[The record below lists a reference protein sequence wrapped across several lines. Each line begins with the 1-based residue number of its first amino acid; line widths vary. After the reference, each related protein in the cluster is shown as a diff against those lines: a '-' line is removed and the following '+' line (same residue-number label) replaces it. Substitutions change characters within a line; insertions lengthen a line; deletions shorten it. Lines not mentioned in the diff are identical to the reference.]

1 LPFAG
6 MALEFSPNRS
16 PNPASQSWRSVANS
30 IAKSA
35 DSASAFADVPQRQR
49 PGDSDMT
56 TDYIWLEPILIFF
69 LILANGFFAASE
81 IAMIAMRKSRID
93 ALVERGVR
101 SAAVVARLKAD
112 PDRFLATVQIG
123 VTVIS
128 TFASAIGGAAASG
141 YLKPQIAA
149 LPFSFAAY
157 LSLVL
162 GELVPKS
169 LALRYSEQI
178 ACFVARPIDF
188 VARITSVFVKALTAS
203 SNLVLKLFGGGEN
216 ETASF
221 ISVDEVKSLIREGA
235 AKGIFNETEEQ
246 LIHSVFEFTDT
257 PAKAVMIPRTE
268 IHALEVHASFAEVA
282 KSFVESGFSRIPVYE
297 GELDKMIGIL
307 YNKDVFKAFQEK
319 SEFRIRDHLHPAFFV
334 PSTLPISE
342 LLKQMQRRRLAMA
355 LVVNEFGE
363 VEGLATLEDLVE
375 EIVGEIRDE
384 YDREEIGPV
393 ERLPDGS
400 MVIQGSALLKD
411 LKADFDLPFEESPDY
426 HTLAGF
432 MLARLKRIPRGGE
445 WVEDNGYKLTIVDME
460 GRRIVKVKVERIAA
474 A

>member
-1 LPFAG
+1 
-6 MALEFSPNRS
+6 
-16 PNPASQSWRSVANS
+16 
-30 IAKSA
+30 
-35 DSASAFADVPQRQR
+35 
-49 PGDSDMT
+49 MT
-56 TDYIWLEPILIFF
+56 IEYFWFEAVVILALIF
-69 LILANGFFAASE
+69 ANGFFAASE
-81 IAMIAMRKSRID
+81 IAVITMRKSRID
-93 ALVERGVR
+93 TLLERGVR
-101 SAAVVARLKAD
+101 SAAVIARLKAE

-128 TFASAIGGAAASG
+128 SFASAIGGAAAIG

-149 LPFSFAAY
+149 LPFSFTARWAEAISLFIVVLPISY

-162 GELVPKS
+162 GELVPKT

-178 ACFVARPIDF
+178 ACVVARPIELL
-188 VARITSVFVKALTAS
+188 ARMSSFFVKILTAS
-203 SNLVLKLFGGGEN
+203 SNLVLRLFGGEN

-221 ISVDEVKSLIREGA
+221 ISVDEVKSLIREGT

-268 IHALEVHASFAEVA
+268 IHALDVHTSFADVA

-297 GELDKMIGIL
+297 GELDKIIGIL
-307 YNKDVFKAFQEK
+307 YNKDVFKALQEK
-319 SEFRIRDHLHPAFFV
+319 SDFRIRDHLHPAFFV

-342 LLKQMQRRRLAMA
+342 LLKQLQRRRLAMA

-384 YDREEIGPV
+384 YDREERGPV

-400 MVIQGSALLKD
+400 LVIQGSALLKD
-411 LKADFDLPFEESPDY
+411 LKTDFELPFEESPDY

-432 MLARLKRIPRGGE
+432 MLAKLKRIPRGGE
-445 WVEDNGYKLTIVDME
+445 WVEENGYKLTIVDME
-460 GRRIVKVKVERIAA
+460 GRRIVKIKLEEKKP
-474 A
+474 

>member
-1 LPFAG
+1 
-6 MALEFSPNRS
+6 
-16 PNPASQSWRSVANS
+16 
-30 IAKSA
+30 
-35 DSASAFADVPQRQR
+35 
-49 PGDSDMT
+49 MT
-56 TDYIWLEPILIFF
+56 VEDFWLEALLILA

-93 ALVERGVR
+93 ALLEKGVK
-101 SAAVVARLKAD
+101 SAAAVARLKND
-112 PDRFLATVQIG
+112 PDRFLATVQVG
-123 VTVIS
+123 VTIVS
-128 TFASAIGGAAASG
+128 SLASAIGGAAAIN
-141 YLKPQIAA
+141 YLKPSIAA
-149 LPFSFAAY
+149 LPLPLAVRWAEAIALVVVVLPISY

-178 ACFVARPIDF
+178 ACFVAPPIEF
-188 VARITSVFVKALTAS
+188 LARGSALFVKVLTAS
-203 SNLVLKLFGGGEN
+203 SNFVLKIFGGTDHES
-216 ETASF
+216 ASF

-235 AKGIFNETEEQ
+235 AKGIFNETERE

-257 PAKAVMIPRTE
+257 PVKAVMIPRTE
-268 IHALEVHASFAEVA
+268 IHAIEVHASLAEVA

-297 GELDKMIGIL
+297 ENLDKVIGIL
-307 YNKDVFKAFQEK
+307 YNKDVFKALEEK
-319 SEFRIRDHLHPAFFV
+319 SDFRIRDHLHPAFFV

-342 LLKQMQRRRLAMA
+342 LLKQLQRRRLAMA

-384 YDREEIGPV
+384 YDREERGPV

-411 LKADFDLPFEESPDY
+411 LKADFALPFEDSADY

-432 MLARLKRIPRGGE
+432 LLARLKRIPRGGE
-445 WVEDNGYKLTIVDME
+445 WVEENGYKMTIVDME
-460 GRRIVKVKVERIAA
+460 GRRIVKIKLERLAA
-474 A
+474 N

>member
-1 LPFAG
+1 
-6 MALEFSPNRS
+6 MI
-16 PNPASQSWRSVANS
+16 V
-30 IAKSA
+30 
-35 DSASAFADVPQRQR
+35 
-49 PGDSDMT
+49 GDF
-56 TDYIWLEPILIFF
+56 WLEALLILALIF
-69 LILANGFFAASE
+69 ANGFFAASE
-81 IAMIAMRKSRID
+81 IAMIATRKSRID
-93 ALVERGVR
+93 ALLERGVS
-101 SAAVVARLKAD
+101 SAAAVARLKND

-123 VTVIS
+123 VTIVS
-128 TFASAIGGAAASG
+128 SLASAIGGAAAIS

-149 LPFSFAAY
+149 LPLPLVARWAEAIALLIVVLPISY

-178 ACFVARPIDF
+178 ACFVARPIEF
-188 VARITSVFVKALTAS
+188 LARVSSLFVKALTAS
-203 SNLVLKLFGGGEN
+203 SNFVLKIFGGADHDS
-216 ETASF
+216 ASF

-235 AKGIFNETEEQ
+235 AKGIFNETERE

-257 PAKAVMIPRTE
+257 PVKAVMIPRTE
-268 IHALEVHASFAEVA
+268 IHAIEVHVSLADVA

-297 GELDKMIGIL
+297 GDLDKVIGIL
-307 YNKDVFKAFQEK
+307 YNKDVFKALQEK
-319 SEFRIRDHLHPAFFV
+319 SDFRIRDHLHPAFFV

-342 LLKQMQRRRLAMA
+342 LLKQLQRRRLAMA

-384 YDREEIGPV
+384 YDREERGPV

-411 LKADFDLPFEESPDY
+411 LKADFALPFEDSADY

-432 MLARLKRIPRGGE
+432 LLARLKRIPRGGE
-445 WVEDNGYKLTIVDME
+445 WIEESGYKMTIVDME
-460 GRRIVKVKVERIAA
+460 GRRIVKIKLERLPAS
-474 A
+474 

>member
-1 LPFAG
+1 
-6 MALEFSPNRS
+6 
-16 PNPASQSWRSVANS
+16 
-30 IAKSA
+30 
-35 DSASAFADVPQRQR
+35 
-49 PGDSDMT
+49 MT
-56 TDYIWLEPILIFF
+56 IEYFWFEAIVILALIF
-69 LILANGFFAASE
+69 ANGFFAASE
-81 IAMIAMRKSRID
+81 IAMITMRKSRID
-93 ALVERGVR
+93 ALLERGVR
-101 SAAVVARLKAD
+101 AAAVVARLKAE

-128 TFASAIGGAAASG
+128 SFASAIGGAAAIG

-149 LPFSFAAY
+149 LPFSFIARWAEAIALFIVVLPISY

-162 GELVPKS
+162 GELVPKT

-178 ACFVARPIDF
+178 ACFVARPIEF
-188 VARITSVFVKALTAS
+188 LARISSLVVKALTDS
-203 SNLVLKLFGGGEN
+203 SNLVLRLFGG
-216 ETASF
+216 ETESASF

-246 LIHSVFEFTDT
+246 MIHSVFEFTDT
-257 PAKAVMIPRTE
+257 PVKAVMIPRTE
-268 IHALEVHASFAEVA
+268 IHALEVHTSFADVA

-307 YNKDVFKAFQEK
+307 YNKDVFKALQEQ
-319 SEFRIRDHLHPAFFV
+319 SEFRIRDHLHLAFFV
-334 PSTLPISE
+334 PSSLPISE
-342 LLKQMQRRRLAMA
+342 LLKQLQRRRLAMA

-384 YDREEIGPV
+384 YDREERGPV

-400 MVIQGSALLKD
+400 LVIQGSALLKD
-411 LKADFDLPFEESPDY
+411 LKTDFELPFEESPDY

-432 MLARLKRIPRGGE
+432 MLAKLKRIPRGGE
-445 WVEDNGYKLTIVDME
+445 WVEENGFKLTIVDME
-460 GRRIVKVKVERIAA
+460 GRRIVKIKLERIASV
-474 A
+474 

>member
-1 LPFAG
+1 ML
-6 MALEFSPNRS
+6 ME
-16 PNPASQSWRSVANS
+16 
-30 IAKSA
+30 
-35 DSASAFADVPQRQR
+35 DV
-49 PGDSDMT
+49 
-56 TDYIWLEPILIFF
+56 WLEAILILA

-81 IAMIAMRKSRID
+81 IAVIAMRKSRIE
-93 ALVERGVR
+93 ALVEKGMR
-101 SAAVVARLKAD
+101 SAGIVARLKND

-123 VTVIS
+123 VTVVG
-128 TFASAIGGAAASG
+128 TLASAIGGAAAID
-141 YLKPQIAA
+141 YVRPQIEA
-149 LPFSFAAY
+149 LPFPFSSWPEAIALLSVVLPISY

-178 ACFVARPIDF
+178 ACFVARPIDLL
-188 VARITSVFVKALTAS
+188 ARLSAVVVKALTAS
-203 SNLVLKLFGGGEN
+203 SNAVLRIFGGKDIEGA
-216 ETASF
+216 TF

-235 AKGIFNETEEQ
+235 AKGIFNETEQE
-246 LIHSVFEFTDT
+246 LIHSVFEFADT
-257 PAKAVMIPRTE
+257 PVKAVMIPRTE
-268 IHALEVHASFAEVA
+268 IHSVEAHASLAEVA

-297 GELDKMIGIL
+297 GELDTIIGIL
-307 YNKDVFKAFQEK
+307 YNKDVFKALVDR
-319 SEFRIRDHLHPAFFV
+319 SDFRVREHLHPAFFV

-342 LLKQMQRRRLAMA
+342 LLKQLQRRRLAIA

-384 YDREEIGPV
+384 YDREERGPV

-411 LKADFDLPFEESPDY
+411 LKTDFTLPFEESPDY

-432 MLARLKRIPRGGE
+432 MLAQLKRIPRAGE

-460 GRRIVKVKVERIAA
+460 GRRITKIKVERAA
-474 A
+474 AQLRGAGSQ